1 MRSSK
6 SNKRPKRKGT
16 QVQTA
21 IYKTLQRKLK
31 IEQHE
36 PTKNRG
42 ELRCSGRVNSSDY
55 SNTLLELSDYKIFI
69 VV

>member
-6 SNKRPKRKGT
+6 SNKRPKRKET
-16 QVQTA
+16 KVQTA